1 MIKKCAAVAFSASG
15 KKRIGDIERAFAA
28 IKDKGGEEWTLT
40 YVMKPNDLKGWCQ
53 EVFPENDAI
62 IFVGALGIAVR
73 TVAPLLVNKTIDPA
87 VIVMDDMGLNVISV
101 LSGHIG
107 GANELTRLLAA
118 EMGANPVITTASDV
132 HGKIAVDSWA
142 VRNNLY
148 ITDMECAKKVAMEIV
163 EGRKVGLYCDCD
175 ILGQVPD
182 ELVLLEEASDFVK
195 DIKWCI
201 IISDRKISSLKEAL
215 REYNILW
222 LIPKNNV
229 VGVGCKKGKSERDIN
244 AAVIDTL
251 SENSID
257 PRSVYAI
264 SSIDLKCGEPG
275 LLGFSEYMN
284 IPSFFYPGD
293 ELKKVPG
300 EFDMSDFVFGVTG
313 VDNVCERAAIRK
325 IMEDDPEASRD
336 RNLVVPKKKCEG
348 VTVAVAGKRGCVSF
362 E

>member
-1 MIKKCAAVAFSASG
+1 MGKKCAAVAFSASG
-15 KKRIGDIERAFAA
+15 KERIGDIERAFAA
-28 IKDKGGEEWTLT
+28 IKDKGGEEWTLEFT
-40 YVMKPNDLKGWCQ
+40 MKPKDLKEWCA
-53 EVFPENDAI
+53 EAFTENDAI

-73 TVAPLLVNKTIDPA
+73 TIAPFIVKKTIDPA
-87 VIVMDDMGLNVISV
+87 VIVMDDMGVNIISV

-107 GANELTRLLAA
+107 GANDLTRALAA

-132 HGKIAVDSWA
+132 HGKIAIDSWA
-142 VRNNLY
+142 VKNGLY

-175 ILGQVPD
+175 IKGNVPED
-182 ELVLLEEASDFVK
+182 LVLLEEASDFVK
-195 DIKWCI
+195 GIKWCI
-201 IISDRKISSLKEAL
+201 IISDRKISSLKDSL

-222 LIPKNNV
+222 LIPKVNV
-229 VGVGCKKGKSERDIN
+229 VGIGCKKGKSERDIN

-251 SENSID
+251 SEHGID

-284 IPSFFYPGD
+284 IPSFFYSGD

-325 IMEDDPEASRD
+325 IMEVDPEAGRD
-336 RNLVVPKKKCEG
+336 RNLVVSKKKCEG
-348 VTVAVAGKRGCVSF
+348 VTVAVAGKRGCISF